1 MGSSN
6 ENSGF
11 GPVLNPWDRS
21 RVPGGS
27 SGGSAAAVAAGLVPW
42 ALGTDTGGSVRQPA
56 ALCGVVGLKPTYG
69 AISRYGMIAF
79 ASSLDQCGTLTRTV
93 ADSALL
99 FAHLV
104 GKDHCDATSLGLPEP
119 VRMPTAERLDGIR
132 LGVPEELTGE
142 GIEPGVRAAFEATLR
157 LAEGLGA
164 TVDTCRLPHAEHAL
178 SAYYVLAPAE
188 ASSNLARFDGVR
200 YGMRHDG
207 DGDLVSMYTRTR
219 HDGFGDE
226 VKRRIMLGTYALS
239 SGYYDAYYGRAQ
251 QVRTKI
257 ADDFRAVFADFDFVV
272 TPTSPTVAF
281 KLGEK
286 VVGPAQ
292 HVPHRLLHRP
302 DAARGDPGDL
312 DPQRAERGAAGRL
325 PDRRPGVQREPD
337 HGRRARA
344 GGRDRLR
351 RLGGA
356 LMTDYEPVIG
366 LEIHV
371 QLATRTKMFCGCEL
385 SFGEPPNTRTC
396 PVCLALPGALP
407 TANEQAIRNVLTIGL
422 ALECDLAERSV
433 FHRKNYFYPDSP
445 KAYQISQYDEPLC
458 RGGRLAGVRI
468 HRVHL
473 EEDAAKLVHV
483 GASGRIH
490 GSDASIV
497 DFNRGGTPLAEIV
510 TEPDLHTAED
520 ARAWLELLRTT
531 LRQTGVSD
539 VNMEEGSLR
548 CDANISLRPVGSA
561 VLGTKTELKN
571 MNSFRFIER
580 GIRAEVAR
588 QEEILRGGGEIEQ
601 ETLHF
606 DPRTERITSLRSKE
620 EAHDYRYFPEP
631 DLLPVAITQ
640 EMIDTAGAV
649 LPELPVARQERLEGL
664 GLNADTARQLAWRPS
679 SATSSRLPWR
689 PTARPCQPLANWV
702 TGELVAR
709 IGEQDPGETSVEP
722 DAFAALV
729 GMVAGRTLT
738 PANGRAVLER
748 LVSEGGDPAAIVEA
762 EGLAA
767 VSDAGEL
774 EGVVVAALAANEDA
788 AEKIRAGNMK
798 AIGAIIGH
806 VMRETK
812 GRADGAEVTRI
823 VREKLGV

>member
-1 MGSSN
+1 
-6 ENSGF
+6 
-11 GPVLNPWDRS
+11 
-21 RVPGGS
+21 
-27 SGGSAAAVAAGLVPW
+27 
-42 ALGTDTGGSVRQPA
+42 
-56 ALCGVVGLKPTYG
+56 
-69 AISRYGMIAF
+69 
-79 ASSLDQCGTLTRTV
+79 
-93 ADSALL
+93 
-99 FAHLV
+99 
-104 GKDHCDATSLGLPEP
+104 
-119 VRMPTAERLDGIR
+119 
-132 LGVPEELTGE
+132 
-142 GIEPGVRAAFEATLR
+142 
-157 LAEGLGA
+157 
-164 TVDTCRLPHAEHAL
+164 
-178 SAYYVLAPAE
+178 
-188 ASSNLARFDGVR
+188 
-200 YGMRHDG
+200 
-207 DGDLVSMYTRTR
+207 
-219 HDGFGDE
+219 
-226 VKRRIMLGTYALS
+226 
-239 SGYYDAYYGRAQ
+239 
-251 QVRTKI
+251 
-257 ADDFRAVFADFDFVV
+257 
-272 TPTSPTVAF
+272 
-281 KLGEK
+281 
-286 VVGPAQ
+286 
-292 HVPHRLLHRP
+292 
-302 DAARGDPGDL
+302 
-312 DPQRAERGAAGRL
+312 
-325 PDRRPGVQREPD
+325 
-337 HGRRARA
+337 
-344 GGRDRLR
+344 
-351 RLGGA
+351 
-356 LMTDYEPVIG
+356 MTDYEPVIG

-407 TANEQAIRNVLTIGL
+407 VANEQAIRNVLTIGL

-497 DFNRGGTPLAEIV
+497 DFNRCGTPLAEIV
-510 TEPDLHTAED
+510 TEPDLHAAED

-580 GIRAEVAR
+580 GIRAEIAR
-588 QEEILRGGGEIEQ
+588 QEEILRSGGEIEQ

-606 DPRTERITSLRSKE
+606 DPRTERITSLRSEE

-640 EMIDTAGAV
+640 DMIDAARAV
-649 LPELPVARQERLEGL
+649 MPELPVARQERLEGL
-664 GLNADTARQLAWRPS
+664 GLTADSARQLAWRPELGDFFE
-679 SATSSRLPWR
+679 AALAGDGAPV
-689 PTARPCQPLANWV
+689 QPLANWV

-709 IGEQDPGETSVEP
+709 IGEQDPRETGVAPE
-722 DAFAALV
+722 AFAALV
-729 GMVAGRTLT
+729 GMVAGRSLT
-738 PANGRAVLER
+738 PANGKVVLER
-748 LVSEGGDPAAIVEA
+748 LVSEGGDPVAIVES

-774 EGVVVAALAANEDA
+774 EGAVAAALAANEDA

-823 VREKLGV
+823 VRDKLGV